1 MTTISHDPLQ
11 VDSSPIH
18 DLVSS
23 RLSEMTSDVK
33 ADDKFIV
40 CLHKIQLFYP
50 QFSDRYV
57 IVLQDCSLNTL
68 KDMMYVSG
76 LYDIT

>member
-1 MTTISHDPLQ
+1 MAIISHDPLQ

-18 DLVSS
+18 DLISS
-23 RLSEMTSDVK
+23 KLSEMTSDVK

-40 CLHKIQLFYP
+40 CLHKLQQFYP

-57 IVLQDCSLNTL
+57 IVTSWYENSRASL
-68 KDMMYVSG
+68 KGHYK
-76 LYDIT
+76 

>member
-1 MTTISHDPLQ
+1 MATISRDPLQ

-18 DLVSS
+18 DLISS
-23 RLSEMTSDVK
+23 KLSEMTSDVK

-40 CLHKIQLFYP
+40 CLHKLQQFYP

-57 IVLQDCSLNTL
+57 IVVVCFTWLQSEQDCSHLRL
-68 KDMMYVSG
+68 
-76 LYDIT
+76 

>member
-1 MTTISHDPLQ
+1 MATVSCDPLQ

-18 DLVSS
+18 DLISNK
-23 RLSEMTSDVK
+23 LLEMTSDVK

-40 CLHKIQLFYP
+40 CLYKLQQFYP

-57 IVLQDCSLNTL
+57 II
-68 KDMMYVSG
+68 M
-76 LYDIT
+76 